1 MRYKGDQMKRL
12 NKKVMGLT
20 GSMVGLG
27 VGTAIGAGVAAQ
39 IPAGSGVTPGQI
51 TAPMN
56 VATNFMPAIT
66 MGVMGGEAL
75 RVVSKMNKKQRRR

>member
-1 MRYKGDQMKRL
+1 MKKL

-27 VGTAIGAGVAAQ
+27 VGTAVGAGVAAQ
-39 IPAGSGVTPGQI
+39 IPAGSGITPGQI

-56 VATNFMPAIT
+56 VATNFMPVVA

-75 RVVSKMNKKQRRR
+75 RVVSKMNKKRKR